1 MTRRTRLDM
10 LAPRTGEDGGMTRT
24 NRQWRLRRRPEGEI
38 SDGDLEL
45 VESPVPALADGE
57 VLVRT
62 LYLSLDPTNRIWMSD
77 MDQYMPPVEIGEV
90 MRGGTL
96 GVVEETRDPNV
107 PKGAFVMPFS
117 GWQDY
122 TVTPGAMVRPL
133 PQIPGLPLTAFMS
146 VAGAT
151 GLTAYFGLLDIGQ
164 PKPGE
169 TVVVSAA
176 AGAVGSIV
184 GQIAKLRGAR
194 VVGIAGGPAKCRW
207 IVDDL
212 GFDAA
217 IDYKSEDVGAALDR
231 HCPNGIDVNFENVG
245 GEIMD
250 AVLARMNN
258 FSRMPLCGLI
268 STYNASGER
277 KGPSNFQQILM
288 KRITV
293 RGFIVIDYMPRFAE
307 ASVELATWV
316 LQGKLKYKVHV
327 EQGLEN
333 AVRAVG
339 RLFTGDHDGKLLVQV
354 SPEP

>member
-1 MTRRTRLDM
+1 
-10 LAPRTGEDGGMTRT
+10 MTRT
-24 NRQWRLRRRPEGEI
+24 NRQWRLKRRPVGEI
-38 SDGDLEL
+38 RDGDLEL
-45 VESPVPALADGE
+45 VETPVGDLPDGH

-62 LYLSLDPTNRIWMSD
+62 IYLSLDPTNRIWMSD
-77 MDQYMPPVEIGEV
+77 MDQYMPPVGIGEV

-96 GVVEETRDPNV
+96 GVVEESRDPAV
-107 PKGAFVMPFS
+107 PVGAVVMPFT

-122 TVTPGAMVRPL
+122 SVVPGASVSPL
-133 PQIPGLPLTAFMS
+133 PRIPGLPLPAFMS

-151 GLTAYFGLLDIGQ
+151 GLTAYFGLLDIGD

-184 GQIAKLRGAR
+184 GQIAKLKGAR
-194 VVGIAGGPAKCRW
+194 AVGIAGGPDKCRW
-207 IVDDL
+207 LRDAL

-217 IDYKSEDVGAALDR
+217 IDYKNEDVGAALDR
-231 HCPNGIDVNFENVG
+231 HCSNGIDVNFENVG
-245 GEIMD
+245 GAIME

-268 STYNASGER
+268 STYNSTGALQ
-277 KGPSNFQQILM
+277 GPANFQQILM
-288 KRITV
+288 KRIRV
-293 RGFIVIDYMPRFAE
+293 QGFIVIDYFPRFAE
-307 ASVELATWV
+307 GSMQLAQWV
-316 LQGKLKYKVHV
+316 LEGKLKYRVHI

-333 AVRAVG
+333 APRTVG
-339 RLFTGDHDGKLLVQV
+339 KLFTGAHDGKLLVQV

>member
-1 MTRRTRLDM
+1 MARIS
-10 LAPRTGEDGGMTRT
+10 
-24 NRQWRLRRRPEGEI
+24 RQWILKRRPEGAI
-38 SDGDLEL
+38 VDSDLAF
-45 VESPVPALADGE
+45 VEAPVPPVPDGH
-57 VLVRT
+57 VLVRNV
-62 LYLSLDPTNRIWMSD
+62 YLSLDPTNRIWMSD
-77 MDQYMPPVEIGEV
+77 MDQYMPPVEIGDV

-96 GVVEETRDPNV
+96 GVVEESKDASLPV
-107 PKGAFVMPFS
+107 GSIVMPFA

-122 TVTPGAMVRPL
+122 VVSPAALLRPL
-133 PQIPGLPLTAFMS
+133 PRIPGLPLPAFMS

-184 GQIAKLRGAR
+184 GQIAKLKGCR
-194 VVGIAGGPAKCRW
+194 VVGIAGGADKCRW
-207 IVDDL
+207 ITEDL

-217 IDYKSEDVGAALDR
+217 IDYKNEDVGKALDK

-268 STYNASGER
+268 STYNDIGER
-277 KGPSNFQQILM
+277 KGPAHFEQILM
-288 KRITV
+288 KRINV

-307 ASVELATWV
+307 ASQELAMWV
-316 LQGKLKYKVHV
+316 LQGKLKYKIHI

-333 AVRAVG
+333 AVSAV
-339 RLFTGDHDGKLLVQV
+339 RLLFSGANDGKLLVQI
-354 SPEP
+354 SPEPDA

>member
-1 MTRRTRLDM
+1 MARI
-10 LAPRTGEDGGMTRT
+10 
-24 NRQWRLRRRPEGEI
+24 NRQWILKRRPSGDI
-38 SDGDLEL
+38 VDGDLAF
-45 VESPVPALADGE
+45 VENPVPAVPDGH
-57 VLVRT
+57 VLVRNI
-62 LYLSLDPTNRIWMSD
+62 YLSLDPTNRIWMSD
-77 MDQYMPPVEIGEV
+77 MDQYMPPVEIGSV

-96 GVVEETRDPNV
+96 GVVEESRDASLPV
-107 PKGAFVMPFS
+107 GSIVMPFD

-122 TVTPGAMVRPL
+122 VVSPAAALRAMPRV
-133 PQIPGLPLTAFMS
+133 PGLPLTAFMS
-146 VAGAT
+146 AAGAT

-184 GQIAKLRGAR
+184 GQIAKLKGCR
-194 VVGIAGGPAKCRW
+194 VVGIAGGADKCRW
-207 IVDDL
+207 IREEL

-268 STYNASGER
+268 STYNDTGAR

-288 KRITV
+288 KRINV
-293 RGFIVIDYMPRFAE
+293 KGFIVIDYMARFAE
-307 ASVELATWV
+307 ASQELAMWV
-316 LQGKLKYKVHV
+316 LTGKLKYKVHI

-333 AVRAVG
+333 ATSAVRL
-339 RLFTGDHDGKLLVQV
+339 LFSGKHDGKLLVQI